1 MYVDKRGT
9 KKGATIDFD
18 RCRHETVDREL
29 PSLTLTFILSMLID
43 LKSSFVVIEQLLILT
58 PLKESLKRRSR
69 ILKYFSI
76 CLTRK
81 KHLA

>member
-18 RCRHETVDREL
+18 RCRHETVDREF

-43 LKSSFVVIEQLLILT
+43 LKSSFVVIELLILT